1 MTALRQYAQLVALH
15 MRMFRSFMLIISI
28 VNIAMAFGL
37 ILGFSY
43 IIPDISD
50 STARFLITGTVTQ
63 MMVTI
68 GLVALPQNLS
78 EMKHDGR
85 VEYFF
90 TLPIS
95 REAYL
100 LSLVTVAFIQSLP
113 SMVLALLFGAWY
125 FEVSL
130 ALDPALVLVAQLA
143 VLSLAGIGVT
153 LAVISPHQQLTNVLT
168 QLIIFYVLFFGPVL
182 LPESQLPVA
191 LRHISDFMPTSYIA
205 DAIRGSTTDLPGTHL
220 GRSLAV
226 MAAFGL
232 FSMTLSAIS
241 VRRRG

>member
-15 MRMFRSFMLIISI
+15 MRMFRSFLLIISI

-130 ALDPALVLVAQLA
+130 ALDPALVLVAPLA

-191 LRHISDFMPTSYIA
+191 LRHISDFMPTSYVA
-205 DAIRGSTTDLPGTHL
+205 DAIRGASPG
-220 GRSLAV
+220 GPWS
-226 MAAFGL
+226 
-232 FSMTLSAIS
+232 I
-241 VRRRG
+241 RG